1 MTSGSIPGRSSLPI
15 LQALLRHM
23 LFALAIGAT
32 PMSFAADAPAYLRQ
46 ALENARV
53 AGEGTYRWF
62 GLKLYDA
69 RLWVGK
75 NGYQPNMPHAAPLAL
90 ELRYARS
97 LDGDRIAKASI
108 DEIRKL
114 GRGSASQQ
122 AAWLA
127 AMQKLFPD
135 VEDGDRITGIYQP
148 EQGARFFLN
157 DAPLGAIEDPEFSRS
172 FFAIWLAETT
182 SAPSLRTGLLKHAG
196 PRQ

>member
-1 MTSGSIPGRSSLPI
+1 MISTVSPGVSGRLT
-15 LQALLRHM
+15 LLALLQRL
-23 LFALAIGAT
+23 LFAAAIGLPFLAC
-32 PMSFAADAPAYLRQ
+32 AAEAPAYLQQ
-46 ALENARV
+46 AVERPRV
-53 AGEGTYRWF
+53 AGEGTFRWF

-75 NGYQPNMPHAAPLAL
+75 KGYQPGMEAPLAL

-97 LDGDRIAKASI
+97 LDGDRIAKASF

-135 VEDGDRITGIYQP
+135 VADGDRITSVYQP
-148 EQGARFFLN
+148 EQGARFYLN
-157 DAPLGAIEDPEFSRS
+157 DAPLGDIADPEFGRA

-182 SAPSLRTGLLKHAG
+182 SAPSLRTELLKHAG
-196 PRQ
+196 PR